1 LVKRDIEKMSKDR
14 NFIPPSQNTLGL
26 PGENSEETASAG
38 CHWMASPLR
47 HVWRDNPAGG
57 FAKQNRRG
65 QYRYHGHAY
74 GVSMRQECFA
84 VTFFVLIFLAA
95 ASALAQSAEGLS
107 GREFATWHFKLGM
120 DERFRY
126 EYRNDFDFSDANKDN
141 GSLFF
146 NRARVNLKA
155 FLTDA
160 YLNNIADIFVEGMDC
175 QVGSYQAKQ
184 TAQKDNFD
192 LHQSYLDVYNM
203 LGIPADFKIGR
214 QELQYGKGR
223 LIAAPTWSNLIRSFD
238 AAVFHYHPGQ
248 FYADLL
254 YGQVVKNFPT
264 AFDRSSDEEEVG
276 GIYAGYRKNNA
287 LREGYFLTQVVTSG
301 QTAIK
306 RYTVGLRLQ
315 ANLPHHMDI
324 DIEAPYQFGETGKIP
339 IRAYAF
345 HADIAKT
352 FDWILWHPKMSLA
365 YDEASGNQKPN
376 GKTNNTFV
384 PLYQTTHEPYGL
396 MDFFRWE
403 NVHNPEFSITFYP
416 AEKLR
421 FTPQVDFFWLDSKY
435 DSWYNSSGTAVRT
448 DTSGV
453 KSSYVGTE
461 ASLRVCYDFT
471 KDIKAEIGYAHFF
484 TGGYVKETGAGD
496 DANWVYS
503 QVVLKY

>member
-1 LVKRDIEKMSKDR
+1 MVKRGIEKMNKDGD
-14 NFIPPSQNTLGL
+14 FMFQ
-26 PGENSEETASAG
+26 
-38 CHWMASPLR
+38 
-47 HVWRDNPAGG
+47 
-57 FAKQNRRG
+57 K
-65 QYRYHGHAY
+65 
-74 GVSMRQECFA
+74 CFA
-84 VTFFVLIFLAA
+84 VTFFVLMFLTGPVW
-95 ASALAQSAEGLS
+95 AQTANDLSKGESVLWHYKFGL
-107 GREFATWHFKLGM
+107 

-126 EYRNDFDFSDANKDN
+126 EYRDDFDFNDSKKDN

-146 NRARVNLKA
+146 NRVRVNALVS
-155 FLTDA
+155 LTDRS
-160 YLNNIADIFVEGMDC
+160 LKKILDVFVEGMDC
-175 QVGSYQAKQ
+175 QVGSYQAEQ
-184 TAQKDNFD
+184 IAQKDNFD
-192 LHQSYLDVYNM
+192 LHQGYLDAYNI
-203 LGIPADFKIGR
+203 LGVPVDFKIGR

-238 AAVFHYHPGQ
+238 AAVFHYRLGQ

-264 AFDRSSDEEEVG
+264 AFDRSSDEEELG

-287 LREGYFLTQVVTSG
+287 FPLQEGYFLTQVVTSG

-315 ANLPHHMDI
+315 SSLPYHMAI
-324 DIEAPYQFGETGKIP
+324 DIEVPYQFGETGKTP

-352 FDWILWHPKMSLA
+352 FDWILWHPKMSFA
-365 YDEASGNQKPN
+365 YDQASGNQKPN

-403 NVHNPEFSITFYP
+403 NVHNPELSVTFYP

-435 DSWYNSSGTAVRT
+435 DSWVNSSGTAIRT

-453 KSSYVGTE
+453 KSSYVGSE

-471 KDIKAEIGYAHFF
+471 KDTRVEIGCAHFF
-484 TGGYVKETGAGD
+484 TGGYVRETGVSD

-503 QVVLKY
+503 QMVLKY